1 MHLTIIRKVI
11 ILVINESILIEREI
25 CIRNLS
31 VTNEVVETRRSMIR
45 WLALSLGIINPGE
58 SRLGALAV
66 LDSILY
72 FHFGKRSEPTVMEM
86 TEYIEQKWNQ
96 INEKTLRYHLL
107 QLKKMGIIKHSKGKY
122 SVVEPVNGDKYDEV
136 AWISSYFSNEIL
148 PIQNKIATILKE
160 LRGR

>member
-1 MHLTIIRKVI
+1 MYLTNTYKVI
-11 ILVINESILIEREI
+11 ILVINESVLIEREI

-31 VTNEVVETRRSMIR
+31 ITNEVVETRRSMIR
-45 WLALSLGIINPGE
+45 WLALSLGVINPGE

-72 FHFGKRSEPTVMEM
+72 FHFRKRSEPTVMEM
-86 TEYIEQKWNQ
+86 KEYIEQKWSQ

-107 QLKKMGIIKHSKGKY
+107 QLKKLGIVKHSKSKY
-122 SVVEPVNGDKYDEV
+122 SVVEPYSGDKYDEV
-136 AWISSYFSNEIL
+136 AWVNSYFNNEIL

-160 LRGR
+160 LGGR